1 MRNNPS
7 GDWEVPS
14 FRNSLE
20 RCWALEEPRPD
31 RNLRGLKGTEKSTQI
46 DEQPYQKDPTVSA
59 GLRTDEEGGH
69 SRFKD
74 AGLDNGLKVFFQ
86 SACACLQL
94 MYKAKLHEDYARVK
108 KRTRNKSH
116 SEKPP
121 LSPLGVSIHRK
132 TPKCTGESV
141 CFLKCKYVLELLFF
155 FLLNLFV
162 WPEIS
167 LFNFLQA
174 LWTGYFFNC
183 FFFLNFLSCFG

>member
-7 GDWEVPS
+7 GDGDVPS

-86 SACACLQL
+86 SACACLQ
-94 MYKAKLHEDYARVK
+94 
-108 KRTRNKSH
+108 
-116 SEKPP
+116 
-121 LSPLGVSIHRK
+121 
-132 TPKCTGESV
+132 
-141 CFLKCKYVLELLFF
+141 F
-155 FLLNLFV
+155 
-162 WPEIS
+162 
-167 LFNFLQA
+167 
-174 LWTGYFFNC
+174 
-183 FFFLNFLSCFG
+183 